1 LRGSDILSLG
11 KPMRKI
17 NIKSS
22 ATHHT
27 KEFCEKN
34 AWKSPDFS
42 RGKFSEIAIFFK
54 RIGFSRTQQIAEFFI
69 EKFTLLSEL

>member
-1 LRGSDILSLG
+1 MLSLG

-27 KEFCEKN
+27 KDFCEQN
-34 AWKSPDFS
+34 AWTSPDFS

-54 RIGFSRTQQIAEFFI
+54 SIGFSRTQ
-69 EKFTLLSEL
+69 